1 MYSLVE
7 FRINPKLDFDF
18 EKVISLKN
26 KNIDVLLKTKIIKD
40 LLSNKFKKDLQDIIF
55 NTISNDF
62 NDLSQYLDGTI
73 NSINYN
79 KSNSSITIKLKIFFS
94 KSLPKQHSSLK
105 KSVLLDNAD
114 RLKLLTKEN
123 IIELIKKN
131 INHIY
136 QARGHYKNYKLGD
149 QTIYLDLSPNSNNDK
164 YAMNGFIIS

>member
-1 MYSLVE
+1 MYSFVE

-26 KNIDVLLKTKIIKD
+26 KNIDGLLKTKIIKD

-55 NTISNDF
+55 NTISNDI

-79 KSNSSITIKLKIFFS
+79 KLNSSITIKLKLFLS
-94 KSLPKQHSSLK
+94 NSLPKKHSSLGL
-105 KSVLLDNAD
+105 STLLDKTS

-136 QARGHYKNYKLGD
+136 QARGHYKDYKLGV
-149 QTIYLDLSPNSNNDK
+149 QTIYLDLSQNSNNDK

>member
-1 MYSLVE
+1 MYSFVE

-26 KNIDVLLKTKIIKD
+26 KNIDGLLKTKIIKD

-55 NTISNDF
+55 NTISNDI

-79 KSNSSITIKLKIFFS
+79 KLNSSITIKLKLFLS
-94 KSLPKQHSSLK
+94 KSLPKKHSSLGL
-105 KSVLLDNAD
+105 STLLDKTS

-136 QARGHYKNYKLGD
+136 QARGHYKDYKLGV
-149 QTIYLDLSPNSNNDK
+149 QTIYLDLSQNSNNDK
-164 YAMNGFIIS
+164 YAIHSFIIN